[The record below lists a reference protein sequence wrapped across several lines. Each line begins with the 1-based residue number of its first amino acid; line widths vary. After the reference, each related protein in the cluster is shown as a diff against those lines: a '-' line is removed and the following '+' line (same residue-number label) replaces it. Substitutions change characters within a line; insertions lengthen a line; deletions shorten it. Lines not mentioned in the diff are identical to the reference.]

1 MAKGNIEIN
10 SFYCLQCGQKSMELP
25 RKRSNRKEQF
35 HRKDLYCPHC
45 RVTINHIEI
54 KDEEERFEFLTR
66 FEKGEFE
73 NEAKESISY
82 GRSAW
87 IG

>member
-25 RKRSNRKEQF
+25 RKRSNRKEYF

-45 RVTINHIEI
+45 RMTLNHIEI
-54 KDEEERFEFLTR
+54 KSDDEYFDFRQRFE
-66 FEKGEFE
+66 EGEFK
-73 NEAKESISY
+73 NEAQESISY
-82 GRSAW
+82 GRSSW
-87 IG
+87 VG